1 MNGYNR
7 FRYASRLAVA
17 HRENPSLR
25 PLILKLLET
34 ALLEDEIPVQKDGMD
49 IDEFM
54 EWDVVSYVGSTK
66 LRVPQT
72 NACKSL
78 STRTFGIAMAMAIKD
93 REILEQIAA
102 HPSLTMKAQV
112 KAALAKI
119 KEKPM
124 VVDDAKNMEFT
135 EYFNAIK
142 DAPEIAPHGPNDVK
156 NRTHIWGNYLEYKK
170 LPWSNGSLTSILDLR
185 SRRFVA
191 EGLLDLMLSH
201 PPTTTSHTPPSPF
214 LPYLIRKNLKE
225 LLKIDPVK
233 TIAVFATTIIGCKN
247 ENVKYQKF
255 DSLRV
260 IFRKKLRF
268 WCQSG
273 VDLIPLIKPLAD
285 KVELTTVSGGSAIVY
300 GNHVHLNEILAADPP
315 FYVLDFLAGEALTV
329 FDNWF
334 RKALK
339 DASNNSTDSVRK
351 ELQSGAENT
360 TKYVTAI
367 MKFMLERVIAVSR
380 IESKDNLLRTLEK
393 KFETTIERL
402 FTVVDSMFELSEKA
416 LLFQHHEI
424 DTISW
429 RLESLTNRLL
439 RLIRS
444 HGPLSMTVFN
454 RSRKY
459 FEIAGALSDSLLENH
474 LSTLLL
480 IFQPPV
486 ETVFGYRRFCL
497 KSPYSGIRSISNE
510 EIVRFAESLLPSPD
524 FWVFQAKRL
533 TSDNKQSVKYMF
545 TFEVVC
551 EWIIKPERVENL
563 FSYLDN
569 FVVKLEDRSELA
581 EILLEKCKEFEIKGS
596 FRDRVEKELRLRL
609 DIRKPA
615 VRKLLV
621 DRLRQTDF
629 ELRIAAIKQ
638 LVHVTVSCQ
647 SIEETIRTFS
657 VLLPL
662 IRLKRIGDVV
672 DSYCKFLG
680 TMHSWKEFLAM
691 KGLQIIFLQR
701 VYTQMQ
707 RWMKELNLQQ
717 YIIRLISMQLLA
729 AVSAHAPAKDFIN
742 TIANNCV
749 QFYSGNPDH
758 PLFQLGL
765 DIFWRHAVYLRGVLA
780 GSSFYLRLSN
790 PPIDY
795 VDEVLEIKRR
805 QSDIK
810 GLELLKGC
818 GVVTKSVP
826 DPMETFGLFLV
837 DEGFENEFVS
847 KIVENIKSKFY
858 KLAADT
864 EKNGCDF
871 NDSMIKKSLCCQ
883 LVTALAYRWS
893 RCSFLVDHFEVCLKV
908 LENAKTSDNLPDNI
922 LDWTSSD
929 CADALEFV
937 DLAVKF
943 SGSELKKRFSELS
956 LKSTEAEHELKMR
969 FKECKNKN
977 ADVQALVTQA
987 MALSPGGSALASP
1000 DVMQFTLSRRPDL
1013 LKEEHFSP
1021 NASFAG
1027 LFNRTAS
1034 KPELS
1039 LRNTRKFNP
1048 LPAYFLLPWQG
1059 ELLTNIYK
1067 KKALDKTLPMPNRIL
1082 ATSRMMHMK
1091 NVSVND
1097 AAAFLT
1103 QSSLPSR
1110 IKEAVLMFLP
1120 RLDEP
1125 GSTINLLINPAF
1137 LDSDVARTAIFAVKN
1152 AAKHLPKDILLDVL
1166 EDLVPSENAPV
1177 KVAVF
1182 KEVTR
1187 LLVDFAYEPRILS
1200 IIENIWQRPNLHSD
1214 VRVSLL
1220 QRNMSLLGDENPE
1233 IQALAWKI
1241 VSDVAVKH
1249 FVKCSHVL
1257 LKVVVKPVHKFYDA
1271 PNLISHW
1278 PVSEGP
1284 SLYSNLADANIS
1296 PKIVCKYGVEVLA
1309 PLTRCLYFYV
1319 KGLSEKSET
1328 SEDLFRRVNYAIR
1341 ILLDYGFIATEN
1353 AKEIASILED
1363 VLVDASL
1370 SVEGSEASSQ
1380 HLDNVY
1386 QLFGKLQANAK
1397 PNHAYIQASL
1407 GSPKFPSIKSEVSA
1421 VGPSVFHN
1429 LFIVFVC
1436 CTGLQ
1441 VAAPD
1446 SPIPES
1452 WNMIIRSVF
1461 YCGALVLNPECSP
1474 DQRNSGYSRLN
1485 SMGLGRYLI
1494 PGPKVLSS
1502 AFLNNALAVVDV
1514 LDALPRGFWHFKD
1527 LKWSRRAALVSTR
1540 ANAVTQYRS
1549 EKHADNAEC
1558 ADIMKEAESL
1568 MVDLLWNV
1576 HSKAQF
1582 GQMEVD
1588 DSVWAANLGILSSL
1602 GNVRGF
1608 DELLEKVL
1616 TSDEWCSK
1624 IPGFSDFRPMFNSEL
1639 IMKFDTFFSNPEYA
1653 EKFCRFALDLL
1664 DLKNRWLP
1672 MIIPELIKK
1681 IIEISEASK
1690 KLKKENLRFL
1700 SALVIRIAELVEE
1713 SGYSKESYLTSWFLK
1728 LVDSNVIWLLQL
1740 CPSAISKFIAHDL
1753 TSDAF
1758 KTWVH
1763 YLDNEKK
1770 DKATRDDPV
1779 CGIAG
1784 VSLLLQKLYDAVE
1797 DAKFDRKIA
1806 TTKAFVDLFSNHLSL
1821 VARCC
1826 PKAVDAF
1833 IVKDPSSPVGLS
1845 FIKHISTSFGTET
1858 ACMYL
1863 HCVADGYLEYLDL
1876 VSFLVS
1882 KTSRPAKNRTSGFV
1896 LELEEEW
1903 NAIRNAEKRASFAT
1917 VRGVCAEFAMKWE
1930 KSPVTKE
1937 YLHAIRNQSS
1947 LSEAS
1952 VLPLPFAQ
1960 FLKSLP
1966 TIGLKERIEK
1976 TPEIKILDLLL
1987 DSITIDRVIVDP
1999 RLFFSVV
2006 VHRLYQES
2014 VNPVGKPFDLP
2025 RKYEQKFKL
2034 LKMSEATKLSKPSR
2048 WDGNDINNAIPLKFY
2063 IDVARTFAHEV
2074 APCFDAVHNRMG
2086 NSVRRIAIDI
2096 LVDVQTFTA
2105 NCCFAQGRKFSK
2117 ETKSMIARVTDVLVW
2132 EAAEPDESKTGGMVV
2147 KGWAELMDDL
2157 MFAGDRTV
2165 FDIARKARAS
2175 SWQLR
2180 WTV

>member
-1 MNGYNR
+1 
-7 FRYASRLAVA
+7 
-17 HRENPSLR
+17 
-25 PLILKLLET
+25 
-34 ALLEDEIPVQKDGMD
+34 
-49 IDEFM
+49 
-54 EWDVVSYVGSTK
+54 
-66 LRVPQT
+66 
-72 NACKSL
+72 
-78 STRTFGIAMAMAIKD
+78 
-93 REILEQIAA
+93 
-102 HPSLTMKAQV
+102 
-112 KAALAKI
+112 
-119 KEKPM
+119 
-124 VVDDAKNMEFT
+124 
-135 EYFNAIK
+135 
-142 DAPEIAPHGPNDVK
+142 
-156 NRTHIWGNYLEYKK
+156 
-170 LPWSNGSLTSILDLR
+170 
-185 SRRFVA
+185 
-191 EGLLDLMLSH
+191 
-201 PPTTTSHTPPSPF
+201 
-214 LPYLIRKNLKE
+214 
-225 LLKIDPVK
+225 
-233 TIAVFATTIIGCKN
+233 
-247 ENVKYQKF
+247 
-255 DSLRV
+255 
-260 IFRKKLRF
+260 
-268 WCQSG
+268 
-273 VDLIPLIKPLAD
+273 
-285 KVELTTVSGGSAIVY
+285 
-300 GNHVHLNEILAADPP
+300 
-315 FYVLDFLAGEALTV
+315 
-329 FDNWF
+329 
-334 RKALK
+334 
-339 DASNNSTDSVRK
+339 

-367 MKFMLERVIAVSR
+367 MKLMLERMIAVSR

-393 KFETTIERL
+393 KFETTTERL

-596 FRDRVEKELRLRL
+596 FRERVEKELRLRL

-638 LVHVTVSCQ
+638 YFAILSTL
-647 SIEETIRTFS
+647 T
-657 VLLPL
+657 P
-662 IRLKRIGDVV
+662 K
-672 DSYCKFLG
+672 
-680 TMHSWKEFLAM
+680 
-691 KGLQIIFLQR
+691 
-701 VYTQMQ
+701 
-707 RWMKELNLQQ
+707 
-717 YIIRLISMQLLA
+717 QLLA

-749 QFYSGNPDH
+749 QFYAGNPDH

-795 VDEVLEIKRR
+795 DDEVLEIKRR

-810 GLELLKGC
+810 GLELLKEC

-858 KLAADT
+858 KLAVDT
-864 EKNGCDF
+864 EKN
-871 NDSMIKKSLCCQ
+871 
-883 LVTALAYRWS
+883 V
-893 RCSFLVDHFEVCLKV
+893 H
-908 LENAKTSDNLPDNI
+908 ENAKMSDNLPDNI

-1034 KPELS
+1034 KPELC

-1067 KKALDKTLPMPNRIL
+1067 KKALDKTLPMPHRVL

-1328 SEDLFRRVNYAIR
+1328 SEDPFRRVNYAIR

-1653 EKFCRFALDLL
+1653 EKFCRFSLDLL

-1806 TTKAFVDLFSNHLSL
+1806 TTKTFVDLFSNHLSL

-2025 RKYEQKFKL
+2025 RKYEQTFKL